1 MTFLYPLGFLG
12 LIGIPVLI
20 GIYILKNK
28 YTEQTVTSTYIWTLS
43 EKFLKKR
50 LPINKLVGLIS
61 LILQII
67 CVIAVSILIAHPVL
81 YIKGAANDYCFVLDG
96 SGSMNAACAD
106 GTRFDA
112 AKGEIA
118 SVIDESYNGSAYTL
132 VFAGNTNDVIFENIT
147 DKERAL
153 TLLNGVASGNTAAD
167 VADAVSVAQGYFNE
181 NPSVLT
187 YLVTDKQV
195 DLSENV
201 TVITVGEQRENFAL
215 TGVGYTFAD
224 GTLTVTGKVL
234 SYMSE
239 AAVTVEVY
247 LDGEETTESFK
258 EIMVAFNE
266 FTGLKEGE
274 FSIGR
279 EVDKD
284 ASFTSVRVVIAK
296 EDSLPQDNE
305 IIIYDVAY
313 ENSCKTLLVSDKPF
327 FILAM
332 LKSID
337 NVTLTCVSCDKYA
350 GQTGYDLY
358 IFDSYGPSGSSGW
371 TLPDDGAVWFFNPQ
385 SGLPNTGFS
394 VQDEIGLT
402 ALSANDYKEDTAL
415 GKTLL
420 QDVNKTP
427 FTVAKYRQCRLY
439 SGFTTIL
446 SANGNPVI
454 FAGSNGYGNRQVV
467 FAFDLHESDYALV
480 ADYIT
485 LSTNLLNY
493 IFPTVLENSTYTC
506 GETVTVNL
514 LANSDS
520 MRVAAPSG
528 KINYFDGSN
537 AVCEVTLTEIG
548 TYTVTIVLNDKSV
561 KTFNIYSSLPE
572 EEADTVTT
580 ATASFSLSGEAG
592 NEKRDGIYSELL
604 IIFIL
609 FALIFAA
616 DWVVYCYEQYQ
627 LR

>member
-1 MTFLYPLGFLG
+1 M
-12 LIGIPVLI
+12 
-20 GIYILKNK
+20 
-28 YTEQTVTSTYIWTLS
+28 
-43 EKFLKKR
+43 
-50 LPINKLVGLIS
+50 
-61 LILQII
+61 
-67 CVIAVSILIAHPVL
+67 
-81 YIKGAANDYCFVLDG
+81 
-96 SGSMNAACAD
+96 
-106 GTRFDA
+106 
-112 AKGEIA
+112 
-118 SVIDESYNGSAYTL
+118 
-132 VFAGNTNDVIFENIT
+132 
-147 DKERAL
+147 
-153 TLLNGVASGNTAAD
+153 
-167 VADAVSVAQGYFNE
+167 
-181 NPSVLT
+181 
-187 YLVTDKQV
+187 
-195 DLSENV
+195 
-201 TVITVGEQRENFAL
+201 
-215 TGVGYTFAD
+215 
-224 GTLTVTGKVL
+224 
-234 SYMSE
+234 
-239 AAVTVEVY
+239 
-247 LDGEETTESFK
+247 
-258 EIMVAFNE
+258 
-266 FTGLKEGE
+266 
-274 FSIGR
+274 
-279 EVDKD
+279 
-284 ASFTSVRVVIAK
+284 
-296 EDSLPQDNE
+296 
-305 IIIYDVAY
+305 
-313 ENSCKTLLVSDKPF
+313 
-327 FILAM
+327 
-332 LKSID
+332 
-337 NVTLTCVSCDKYA
+337 
-350 GQTGYDLY
+350 
-358 IFDSYGPSGSSGW
+358 
-371 TLPDDGAVWFFNPQ
+371 
-385 SGLPNTGFS
+385 
-394 VQDEIGLT
+394 QDEIGLT

-420 QDVNKTP
+420 QNVNKTP

>member
-132 VFAGNTNDVIFENIT
+132 VFAGNTNDVIF

-181 NPSVLT
+181 NPSILT

-420 QDVNKTP
+420 QNVNKTP